1 MHKVVSHQVRREAR
15 WLRQGHRSGVLWF
28 TGLSGSGK
36 SSLAVGLERVF
47 FDRGMR
53 VIVLD
58 GDNLRHGLNGDL
70 GFSDADRQEN
80 IRRVSEVAALFAEAG
95 YVVVTAFI
103 SPFQTDRADARDTI
117 GEGFREI
124 FIHADLEV
132 CEQRDPKG
140 LYAKAR
146 SGEITDFTGI
156 SSPYEAPPSP
166 DLIVNSGK
174 DDFDACVAT
183 LVEYADRVFQLDG

>member
-140 LYAKAR
+140 LYKKVRRGAIR
-146 SGEITDFTGI
+146 NFTGFD
-156 SSPYEAPPSP
+156 SPYDRPENPEIRIDTETVSAEEAAIRII
-166 DLIVNSGK
+166 DYL
-174 DDFDACVAT
+174 
-183 LVEYADRVFQLDG
+183 